1 MRDLGLSSEAAC
13 LQFAFA
19 LWAEELAA
27 TVPGSGQPGSKKQQG
42 KKEAGTAAGA
52 KAAAGK
58 RPPSSEPAA
67 ANGEG
72 QGEQVAT
79 SSGKER
85 PAKKAKA

>member
-27 TVPGSGQPGSKKQQG
+27 TVPGSGQPGGKKQP
-42 KKEAGTAAGA
+42 KKEAGAAAAGA
-52 KAAAGK
+52 KAAPGK

-67 ANGEG
+67 ANGDG

-79 SSGKER
+79 SSGKDR